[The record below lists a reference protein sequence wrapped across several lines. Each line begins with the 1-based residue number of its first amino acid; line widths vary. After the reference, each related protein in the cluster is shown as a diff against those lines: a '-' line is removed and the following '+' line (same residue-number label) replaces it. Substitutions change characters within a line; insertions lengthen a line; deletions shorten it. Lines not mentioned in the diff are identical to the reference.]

1 MDLIKIENEEKGV
14 FYFTTYGKAGQFL
27 EVHPNS
33 IRNACHG
40 ACKVKGFECRWI
52 ESDDILSRHIDNS
65 REDYLTLFG
74 RSGDTH
80 IKDKKRKFQMRGY
93 CFENDKVLILLY
105 GDECIIAENGN
116 NEVEDAITVGLFNSS
131 GFLSDESLAR
141 IANKLECLDL
151 SRGMIKFFMNKVLD
165 LYVKCYDFD
174 TKTVKDNVFIQ
185 ILDDDNERL
194 IEFGLTLVFLIA
206 KIN

>member
-93 CFENDKVLILLY
+93 CFENDKVLIFLY
-105 GDECIIAENGN
+105 GDECIIAANGKN
-116 NEVEDAITVGLFNSS
+116 DVEEPITVGLFNSA

-151 SRGMIKFFMNKVLD
+151 SRDMIKFVMNDVLD
-165 LYVKCYDFD
+165 LYVSCYDFD
-174 TKTVKDNVFIQ
+174 TKSINDSAFMQ
-185 ILDDDNERL
+185 ILDEDNEKL
-194 IEFGLTLVFLIA
+194 EKFGLTLVFLVA

>member
-1 MDLIKIENEEKGV
+1 M
-14 FYFTTYGKAGQFL
+14 
-27 EVHPNS
+27 
-33 IRNACHG
+33 
-40 ACKVKGFECRWI
+40 
-52 ESDDILSRHIDNS
+52 
-65 REDYLTLFG
+65 
-74 RSGDTH
+74 
-80 IKDKKRKFQMRGY
+80 
-93 CFENDKVLILLY
+93 
-105 GDECIIAENGN
+105 
-116 NEVEDAITVGLFNSS
+116 GLFNSS
-131 GFLSDESLAR
+131 GFLSDESLER

>member
-1 MDLIKIENEEKGV
+1 MDLIKIENEEKGI
-14 FYFTTYGKAGQFL
+14 FYFTSYGKAGQFL
-27 EVHPNS
+27 DVHSNA

-52 ESDDILSRHIDNS
+52 ESDDILSRYIDNS

-74 RSGDTH
+74 RGDGTG
-80 IKDKKRKFQMRGY
+80 IKDKKREFQLRGY
-93 CFENDKVLILLY
+93 CFENDKFSIVLY
-105 GDECIIAENGN
+105 GDECIIAENRDNG
-116 NEVEDAITVGLFNSS
+116 VEDVITVGLFNSS
-131 GFLSDESLAR
+131 GFLSDESLER